1 MKNICVFAA
10 SSPKA
15 PEKYHNAAITL
26 GRLMADKGYSLVY
39 GGGRLGLMGSIAS
52 GVKDNGGRVI
62 GVIPEKL
69 NLPGIAFEG
78 CDELI
83 VTDSMHERKSTME
96 RLSSAYIALPGGFGT
111 LEELLEVITLKQLG
125 YHNSPIVLL
134 NTDGFFDTLV
144 RQFDVCVR
152 ELFTDPAYLELYYSA
167 GSGEEAL
174 DFIENNIPG
183 EYPNK
188 IKEALKHG

>member
-10 SSPKA
+10 SSPTA
-15 PEKYHNAAITL
+15 PEKYHIAARML
-26 GRLMADKGYSLVY
+26 GKLMADKGYALVF
-39 GGGRLGLMGSIAS
+39 GGGRFGLMGSVAA
-52 GVKDNGGRVI
+52 GVKDSGGRVI

-69 NLPGIAFEG
+69 NLPGVAFKG

-134 NTDGFFDTLV
+134 NTDGFYDTLAG
-144 RQFDVCVR
+144 QFDVCVK
-152 ELFTDPAYLELYYSA
+152 ESFTDPAYLKLFYRA

-174 DFIENNIPG
+174 DFIESHIP
-183 EYPNK
+183 EAYPDK
-188 IKEALKHG
+188 LKEALKHG